1 MIGRFIR
8 FYPAYTA
15 ELALQI
21 PWRRLLALHRQ
32 ISALQAEEQLR
43 ALLAAAYGANPG
55 DRGKTL
61 RAYSQELEQAIG
73 LSGSEQEQEVVRL
86 ARSGLSPMIQ
96 TAPAGEIEAL
106 MARQRLAEEQRQRE
120 RAAFERQRQAPDQ

>member
-1 MIGRFIR
+1 M
-8 FYPAYTA
+8 
-15 ELALQI
+15 QI

-61 RAYSQELEQAIG
+61 RAYSQELEQAAG
-73 LSGSEQEQEVVRL
+73 LPSSEQKSEVVRL
-86 ARSGLSPMIQ
+86 ARSGLAPMIQ
-96 TAPAGEIEAL
+96 IAPAGEIEAL